1 MELARLK
8 AENDRL
14 SVRIARLEAQ
24 VIYADNLLSRAIL
37 EAFGECRKSIP
48 NGGPKHH
55 GRHRLS
61 A

>member
-1 MELARLK
+1 MELVKLK

-24 VIYADNLLSRAIL
+24 VVYADKVLSQAL
-37 EAFGECRKSIP
+37 AEAFGACRKALPTVPRNPSRQP
-48 NGGPKHH
+48 
-55 GRHRLS
+55 LS